1 MQSWSNKC
9 LCVVH
14 MEGWSRVRLRSHK
27 LCCSVSPVPFGL
39 TDMITLVP
47 WNSDVDKSPMGVAKN
62 NTNICSCYI
71 LFLKPCC
78 QILRLSSNIMRF
90 SVFEILVTEKLHFN
104 VVFRNST
111 VPVPGFVVKFKRRQ
125 NFGVL
130 VS

>member
-1 MQSWSNKC
+1 
-9 LCVVH
+9 
-14 MEGWSRVRLRSHK
+14 
-27 LCCSVSPVPFGL
+27 
-39 TDMITLVP
+39 MITLVP
-47 WNSDVDKSPMGVAKN
+47 WNSDVDKSPMGIAKN
-62 NTNICSCYI
+62 I

-78 QILRLSSNIMRF
+78 QILRLSSNITRF